1 MSGSIRIPT
10 LFDVVRVH
18 NEMNSEFCARSTID
32 GAAPRRR
39 RPVDEF
45 IYH

>member
-18 NEMNSEFCARSTID
+18 NEMNSEFCASTID
-32 GAAPRRR
+32 DAAPRRR